1 MFVQIFRF
9 MKQILFSKKI
19 SLKISSVAIM
29 VLIWQLV
36 SWFSKNPSL
45 VPPVDVLFSKMLEMI
60 STNELGF
67 HGLESFRRVFV
78 SFLFGAITGVG
89 LGLLCSSSQFIWKFL
104 EIPLDFIRSIP
115 PIGFVPLT
123 ISWFGI
129 GEFSKYLVICYLT
142 VIVVA
147 FSTVSGIKQVNQNRI
162 RVARCLGL
170 SGWRLFWLIV
180 IPSSSRSIINALQ
193 LSLGLSFISL
203 VGVEIIGS
211 TSGLGFIIMDSRLLL
226 QTDRMIVTIIFIGIL
241 GIVTVSIFN
250 LFLRL
255 SGLIRFT
262 R

>member
-115 PIGFVPLT
+115 PIGF
-123 ISWFGI
+123 GNQ
-129 GEFSKYLVICYLT
+129 LVE
-142 VIVVA
+142 
-147 FSTVSGIKQVNQNRI
+147 
-162 RVARCLGL
+162 LG
-170 SGWRLFWLIV
+170 
-180 IPSSSRSIINALQ
+180 
-193 LSLGLSFISL
+193 
-203 VGVEIIGS
+203 
-211 TSGLGFIIMDSRLLL
+211 
-226 QTDRMIVTIIFIGIL
+226 
-241 GIVTVSIFN
+241 
-250 LFLRL
+250 
-255 SGLIRFT
+255 
-262 R
+262 